1 MSRVRECG
9 LQTSGRRIFQTER
22 KDSVNVMTQEAME
35 FVYEKSRSPDFQFVV
50 PHVKILKVATLS

>member
-9 LQTSGRRIFQTER
+9 LQTSGRRIFQTE
-22 KDSVNVMTQEAME
+22 KIVMTQEAME

-50 PHVKILKVATLS
+50 PHVKILEVATLS